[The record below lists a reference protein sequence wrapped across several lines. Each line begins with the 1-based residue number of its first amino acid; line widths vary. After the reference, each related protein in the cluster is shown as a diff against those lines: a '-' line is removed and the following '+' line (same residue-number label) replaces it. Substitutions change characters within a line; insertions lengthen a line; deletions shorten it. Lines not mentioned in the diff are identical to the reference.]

1 MKLIHIGLLSA
12 MPQEVGTVIENLDN
26 LNCIKY
32 GDLKIYSG
40 LLNMKDSYPLKI
52 KLSVAWSGWGKV
64 SAARAATRL
73 ISMINNEKN
82 IDALFFTGVAG
93 AADSLLNQWDVIIGN
108 ELIQYDV
115 DARPLFERFV
125 IPPLNKDKL
134 FPSRDLADW
143 AYSTLSAS
151 SSTGDLENFGIIK
164 KGLIA
169 TGDTFISS
177 NTFLSELSQAIPG
190 LNAVEMEGAAVAQV
204 AEQEGVPC
212 LIIRVISD
220 SANDS
225 APLDFNIFL
234 EKYQKYSWKLI
245 EQLFNNISKLKILI

>member
-1 MKLIHIGLLSA
+1 MHYFLRVLRV
-12 MPQEVGTVIENLDN
+12 P
-26 LNCIKY
+26 
-32 GDLKIYSG
+32 
-40 LLNMKDSYPLKI
+40 
-52 KLSVAWSGWGKV
+52 
-64 SAARAATRL
+64 
-73 ISMINNEKN
+73 
-82 IDALFFTGVAG
+82 
-93 AADSLLNQWDVIIGN
+93 ADSLLNQWDVIIGN

-134 FPSRDLADW
+134 FPSRDLTDW

-177 NTFLSELSQAIPG
+177 NTFLLNLSKAIPG

-204 AEQEGVPC
+204 AEQEGVPY

-225 APLDFNIFL
+225 APSDFNIFL

-245 EQLFNNISKLKILI
+245 EQLFKNMRKLKEIK